1 MLSALVKESQ
11 AKQAKLKTL
20 NDGNRK
26 QALAATESVT
36 NLMTDNVQE
45 SVNEVY
51 AAQNKLE
58 KEIKGLQTNTAHFA
72 KQTYQWLEMIKT
84 FNGSLKV
91 CACVRT
97 YVCART
103 HTRLLRARAR
113 ACGPPARAALRHRPR
128 PGCSGN
134 FPLSGAGMR
143 RLSEL
148 GQDGGM
154 GHAEHCERARLC
166 AAR

>member
-11 AKQAKLKTL
+11 AKQAKLKAS

-26 QALAATESVT
+26 QALAATESVA

-58 KEIKGLQTNTAHFA
+58 KEVKGLQTNTAHFA

-91 CACVRT
+91 C
-97 YVCART
+97 
-103 HTRLLRARAR
+103 
-113 ACGPPARAALRHRPR
+113 
-128 PGCSGN
+128 
-134 FPLSGAGMR
+134 
-143 RLSEL
+143 E
-148 GQDGGM
+148 
-154 GHAEHCERARLC
+154 
-166 AAR
+166 

>member
-97 YVCART
+97 YVRART

-113 ACGPPARAALRHRPR
+113 LRTTCASCFAAPAAPRLLR
-128 PGCSGN
+128 
-134 FPLSGAGMR
+134 
-143 RLSEL
+143 
-148 GQDGGM
+148 
-154 GHAEHCERARLC
+154 
-166 AAR
+166 